1 MVGGMRQVKKPTFQ
15 AMCAAALVL
24 ASATVVVS
32 ASEDKRWFDV
42 GQLNAGLDQPPSEL
56 NRSTPRQ
63 TVLELR
69 RLTEGDNADNAA
81 HLLNLNRLAD
91 TEQGARGPILAS
103 QLDEIIGRTMI
114 IDWSSLSD
122 RPDALLEGSSADR
135 ALAGQPRRSISLNYL
150 EVAGRPAEIRLN
162 RVKPANG
169 PAVWVFSAQTVQDI
183 EPLYARYGP
192 GWLENK
198 MPPVLQRPAG
208 FGTRLWEWV
217 ALPLLAVI
225 LFGLGWLTH
234 RVLGWLGR
242 HSPIDW
248 INRSTSRV
256 RGPLTVAL
264 MAILAQLLTGWVI
277 SFSGLFHTIIVPILL
292 ALTIVGLTV
301 AALRTIDASLE
312 RITRRF
318 VDDIDDTSDKDRRK
332 LYTSIYALR
341 RFVLLVAVLVSGALF
356 IVQLRLFED
365 VGMSLL
371 ASAGVITVILGI
383 AGRTVLGNIL
393 ASLQIAISK
402 PVRIGDAVE
411 YEGRWGYVE
420 AIYYSYLIL
429 RTWDGRRQIV
439 PVQYFIS
446 YPFENWSMMDA
457 RITHTISLKLDHAA
471 DPARLRSA
479 FEKLVEEDEYALAD
493 EFLMTAVTD
502 HNEHFQEVS
511 FFATAGNPSDAWFM
525 QLNLRE
531 GMSDWIRSRHPE
543 WWPTDRLQLGRNESA
558 ELT

>member
-1 MVGGMRQVKKPTFQ
+1 MLDTRQQCFLRL
-15 AMCAAALVL
+15 CAAILVWVGAVGVALG
-24 ASATVVVS
+24 TG
-32 ASEDKRWFDV
+32 EQQWFQVDE
-42 GQLNAGLDQPPSEL
+42 LNAGLNQPPEAL

-69 RLTEGDNADNAA
+69 RLTKDASTTEAA
-81 HLLNLNRLAD
+81 HLLNLSHLPAD
-91 TEQGARGPILAS
+91 EQAKRGPTLAKW
-103 QLDEIIGRTMI
+103 LDEIIGRTMI
-114 IDWSSLSD
+114 IDWSTLSD

-150 EVAGRPAEIRLN
+150 ELSGRPAEIRLN
-162 RVKPANG
+162 RIKADNQEP
-169 PAVWVFSAQTVQDI
+169 VWVFSGQTVQDI
-183 EPLYARYGP
+183 EALYARYGP
-192 GWLENK
+192 GWLENM
-198 MPPVLQRPAG
+198 MPPVLQRTVA
-208 FGTRLWEWV
+208 FGTRIWEWL
-217 ALPLLAVI
+217 ALPLLVALLV
-225 LFGLGWLTH
+225 GLGQLTH
-234 RVLGWLGR
+234 RLLGWLGQ
-242 HSPIDW
+242 HSRFGW
-248 INRSTSRV
+248 INRSTNRV
-256 RGPLTVAL
+256 GAPLTVAL
-264 MAILAQLLTGWVI
+264 MAILAQVLIGWVI
-277 SFSGLFHTIIVPILL
+277 SFSGLFHTIIVPLLL

-312 RITRRF
+312 RITKRF
-318 VDDIDDTSDKDRRK
+318 VDDIDDTSDRDRRK

-356 IVQLRLFED
+356 IVQLRLFEGI
-365 VGMSLL
+365 GMSLL

-420 AIYYSYLIL
+420 SIYYSYLIL

-446 YPFENWSMMDA
+446 YPFENWSMVDA
-457 RITHTISLKLDHAA
+457 RITHTIPLKLDHAA
-471 DPARLRSA
+471 EPARLRKA
-479 FEKLVEEDEYALAD
+479 FEKLVEKNEYALED
-493 EFLMTAVTD
+493 EFLMTAVTE

-511 FFATAGNPSDAWFM
+511 FFATAANPSDAWFM

-531 GMSDWIRSRHPE
+531 GMSNWIRRYHPE
-543 WWPTDRLQLGRNESA
+543 WWPSDRLQLERARADG
-558 ELT
+558 